1 MLKLGSFSNSKKVK
15 ETLTFKDFLSSYRQN
30 GRFIITFIFIPS
42 KYPTGA
48 VIFETEEYK
57 VKYTLSQEYW
67 NLLKTTYNLTPN
79 DLIGYE
85 FYFVIS
91 ETDYGIE
98 KVENSSKVLIPVYEF
113 IKDKRYFKLTY
124 KDSTTLND
132 TVEF

>member
-1 MLKLGSFSNSKKVK
+1 MLKLGSFSSSKKVK
-15 ETLTFKDFLSSYRQN
+15 ETLTFKEFLSSHRQA
-30 GRFIITFIFIPS
+30 GRFIITFIFVPS

-91 ETDYGIE
+91 DSDYGIE
-98 KVENSSKVLIPVYEF
+98 RVENNSKTLIPVYEF
-113 IKDKRYFKLTY
+113 VKDKRYFRLVY

-132 TVEF
+132 VVEF